1 MEWAAVLQG
10 VRMMRFRDVFGRC
23 EERELSQLEAAELLG
38 VRSSVTQEASKSAI
52 PSRLSIPGNNNTPP
66 SDDSR
71 PPSNRAHNSLL
82 SIGDKPGR

>member
-1 MEWAAVLQG
+1 MEWTAVLQG

-66 SDDSR
+66 FDDSR
-71 PPSNRAHNSLL
+71 RTGRTIPCLQQMTNR
-82 SIGDKPGR
+82 GDRG